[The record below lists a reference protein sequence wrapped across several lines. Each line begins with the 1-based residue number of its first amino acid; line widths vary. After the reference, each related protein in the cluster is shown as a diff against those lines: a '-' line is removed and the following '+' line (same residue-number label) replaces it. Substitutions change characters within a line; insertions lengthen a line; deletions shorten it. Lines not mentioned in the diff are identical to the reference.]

1 MSPSDRRLRVRKTE
15 RGMYVQRKEGGGWRW
30 SFREG
35 EKRKSSEVHGCSE
48 GHGEG
53 RCDRRRWRH
62 ERLSALLK
70 EGVMC
75 VFVC

>member
-1 MSPSDRRLRVRKTE
+1 MKMELQ
-15 RGMYVQRKEGGGWRW
+15 G
-30 SFREG
+30 G

-48 GHGEG
+48 EHGEG

-62 ERLSALLK
+62 ERLWGLLK

>member
-1 MSPSDRRLRVRKTE
+1 MCRGRRVE
-15 RGMYVQRKEGGGWRW
+15 DGDGASGRGRRGRVQRFMDVVK
-30 SFREG
+30 
-35 EKRKSSEVHGCSE
+35 
-48 GHGEG
+48 EG

-62 ERLSALLK
+62 ERLSGLLK